1 MAIKEDILFCGQ
13 FHWHGPAGGLIA
25 ASQSLSASRNKK
37 KEMLDINLNDKTS
50 KMGKTIIERLL

>member
-25 ASQSLSASRNKK
+25 ASQSLSASRIKK
-37 KEMLDINLNDKTS
+37 KRRKVIADCFM
-50 KMGKTIIERLL
+50 

>member
-1 MAIKEDILFCGQ
+1 MAIKEDILFCDQ

-25 ASQSLSASRNKK
+25 ASQSLSAGRQK

-50 KMGKTIIERLL
+50 PMGKMIIERPL